1 MSDREVMP
9 SATAARGGRA
19 WKWLAALGL
28 VVMAS
33 IAVATAPQPGT
44 LADPFVR
51 TGAEGEVVHARKLD
65 VEVTG
70 VRAAE
75 QLNLVYDESHL
86 DTDGVWVV
94 VDLIV
99 TSNVDL
105 VQLESTEL
113 RIDGIAYGTR
123 GLPYPDM
130 TFNSYG
136 PGVPVQGSLV
146 FELPASALEGKG
158 LDAARVYFQASVS
171 VQLDDVPE
179 VIVDLTDLEVA
190 RTEIIDEP
198 VVLGVR

>member
-1 MSDREVMP
+1 MKRLP
-9 SATAARGGRA
+9 SVSAARGGRA
-19 WKWLAALGL
+19 RKWLAALGL
-28 VVMAS
+28 VVVAS
-33 IAVATAPQPGT
+33 IAVATAPQSGT

-51 TGAEGEVVHARKLD
+51 TGVEGEVVHARKLD
-65 VEVTG
+65 VEVIG

-75 QLNLVYDESHL
+75 QLNLVYDESRL

-94 VDLIV
+94 VDVIV

-105 VQLESTEL
+105 VQLSYTEL

-146 FELPASALEGKG
+146 FELPASALEGDG
-158 LDAARVYFQASVS
+158 LDDARVYFQASVS

-179 VIVDLTDLEVA
+179 VIVDLT
-190 RTEIIDEP
+190 
-198 VVLGVR
+198 